1 MGCDNVLNHHSG
13 AFYTFDVNILKNR
26 IAYLRKVLP
35 KNINLCYAVK
45 ANTFIVGEITDCVE
59 RFEICSP
66 GESEICDKLNVPKN
80 KTVIS
85 GLYKTPQFTEELIKN
100 TVGRIYTVESL
111 RQYDM
116 LNGYA
121 EKYNNPIPVLLRLT
135 NGSQFGINS
144 EDIDNIISHR
154 NEHKYTNISGIQ
166 FFSGTQKTSVK
177 KIRRELQ
184 MLDDLILHLKNDLEF
199 YCDELEY
206 GAGFPVIYFEE
217 DNFDESL
224 YFKEVSEL
232 FSQMKSDVKI
242 TIELGRSIVATCG
255 KYYTNIVDIKRNGN
269 QNYAITD
276 GGMHHIVYY
285 GQTMAMKHPRVTVC
299 TKESQPKTALWN
311 VCGSLCS
318 MNDIIVKQL
327 NLPEITIGDLLCF
340 ENVGAYCATEGISL
354 FLSRDFPAVYLIK
367 DDGTNICVRETV
379 QAAQF
384 NLPLDDTNELQ

>member
-1 MGCDNVLNHHSG
+1 MICDNYLNHPG
-13 AFYTFDVNILKNR
+13 AFYTFDISVLKKR

-35 KNINLCYAVK
+35 ENIDLCYAVK
-45 ANTFIVGEITDCVE
+45 ANTFIIGEIIDCVE

-85 GLYKTPQFTEELIKN
+85 GLYKTPSFTEELIKN
-100 TVGRIYTVESL
+100 TTGRIYTIESL
-111 RQYDM
+111 LQYDM
-116 LNGYA
+116 INEYA
-121 EKYNNPIPVLLRLT
+121 KKYNNHVDILLRLT
-135 NGSQFGINS
+135 NDSQFGMNR
-144 EDIDNIISHR
+144 EDIENIIVHR
-154 NEHKYTNISGIQ
+154 NEHEYTDILGIQ

-177 KIRRELQ
+177 KIGRELR
-184 MLDDLILHLKNDLEF
+184 MLDAFILHLKEDLG
-199 YCDELEY
+199 YCARELEY
-206 GAGFPVIYFEE
+206 GTGFPAVYFEE
-217 DNFDESL
+217 DNFDEEN

-232 FSQMKSDVKI
+232 FTQMQADVKI
-242 TIELGRSIVATCG
+242 TIELGRSIAATCG
-255 KYYTNIVDIKRNGN
+255 RYYTDIVDIKRNGA

-285 GQTMAMKHPRVTVC
+285 GQAMAMKHPSVFVC
-299 TKESQPKTALWN
+299 GKENEEKTAFWN

-327 NLPEITIGDLLCF
+327 NLPEIAVGDRLCF
-340 ENVGAYCATEGISL
+340 ENAGAYCVTEGISL

-367 DDGTNICVRETV
+367 EDGTSICVRETV

-384 NLPLDDTNELQ
+384 NLPSYERNF